1 MIVFLFTELFVFT
14 RQDIIALTF
23 PQKLHAFI
31 TFSKISV
38 CRSVKGMPPI
48 YFRWN
53 YSGYKENNNTDRF
66 NYQLQNSVFQHSLQ

>member
-48 YFRWN
+48 YFR
-53 YSGYKENNNTDRF
+53 
-66 NYQLQNSVFQHSLQ
+66 